1 MQYFCKNQRRR
12 DQVRDTLTPSGAPK
26 LNGIDHIEVTEDQTV
41 LVLYFIHGV
50 PTAADDSD
58 VITPENFVLSGG
70 SRIQNLRVTTVVRIP
85 EQTNALQLTV
95 NQWGDFSTYRLQLVT
110 SSVDESPPTGVVP
123 PLDPQLSGISFSFK
137 VDCPSPFD
145 CPKPADCATP
155 TYPPPQIDYLAKD
168 YASFRQLMLDRLS
181 VTLPGWTERNPADV
195 GVALVEVLA
204 YAADQLSYYQ
214 DAAATEA
221 YLDTAR
227 RRASIRRHARLL
239 NYAMHEGCNARTW
252 IQVQT
257 AADDLLIPQ
266 GTAFLTKV
274 QGQPVRL
281 VPGER
286 AYQAVLQQRSEGFE
300 SMQPLRVYQG
310 HNTIRFYTWSDENCC
325 LPKGATHAT
334 LLDDEENRLHL
345 RPGDVLVL
353 EAARSPATGRAEDAN
368 LAHRQAVRLTAVFPA
383 ANEDEDGRRTAGAIA
398 RDPLTD
404 QPIVEIRWHVED
416 ALSFPL
422 CLSKEIESE
431 LLGDMGIARG
441 NILLADHGKTAD
453 APQIVPE
460 QVPAGI
466 RYRPRLGA
474 DNITY
479 AAHFDP
485 LAEGSARA
493 AIRQLPSEALP
504 SVTLQQQD
512 GTVWQAA
519 RDLLNSDRF
528 DEKFVV
534 EPGQGREA
542 SLRFGDNVFGRRPA
556 ELSRF
561 EASYR
566 VGSGQAGN
574 VGAEAIAHI
583 AFPSTDIIHVSNR
596 LPGVGGTEPESTARV
611 KFDAPQAFRVQQR
624 AVTEADYEMIS
635 LRHPEVQQAKAT
647 RRWTGSWYTY
657 FVTVDRRGGRTV
669 DADFERDFRTFL
681 DRYRLAGY
689 DLEINAPQFV
699 SLDVRFSVCT
709 QPGFFAADVEAALL
723 ETFSNRELPDGRR
736 GFFHPDNFTFG
747 QPVYLSQIVAEVMAT
762 PGVQWV
768 DVSDRGIHR
777 FQRWGRAANQE
788 LETGEITFDRLEI
801 ARLDNDP
808 NAPENGRIA
817 FLMEGRP

>member
-1 MQYFCKNQRRR
+1 M
-12 DQVRDTLTPSGAPK
+12 RDTLNPDGTPK
-26 LNGIDHIEVTEDQTV
+26 LNGIDYIEVTEDQTV
-41 LVLYFIHGV
+41 LVLYFVHDV
-50 PTAADDSD
+50 PTAEGGGD
-58 VITPENFVLSGG
+58 VIAPENFLLAGG
-70 SRIQNLRVTTVVRIP
+70 SRIQNLRVSDAVRISAQP
-85 EQTNALQLTV
+85 NALQLTV
-95 NQWGDFSTYRLQLVT
+95 NQWGDFSAYHLQLVT
-110 SSVDESPPTGVVP
+110 SAVDDSPPTGFAP
-123 PLDPQLSGISFSFK
+123 PLDPQLSGVSFSFK
-137 VDCPSPFD
+137 VDCPNPFD
-145 CPKPADCATP
+145 CPKPADCAP
-155 TYPPPQIDYLAKD
+155 PAYPQPQIDYLAKD

-221 YLDTAR
+221 YLGTAR
-227 RRASIRRHARLL
+227 RRASVRRHARLL

-257 AADDLLIPQ
+257 ETDDLLIPQ
-266 GTAFLTKV
+266 GTAFFTKV
-274 QGQPVRL
+274 RGQPARL
-281 VPGER
+281 VAGER
-286 AYQAVLQQRSEGFE
+286 AYQAVLQQRPEGFE
-300 SMQPLRVYQG
+300 AMQSLRVYQG
-310 HNTIRFYTWSDENCC
+310 HNEIGFYTWSDENCC

-334 LLDDEENRLHL
+334 LLDDEENRLYL
-345 RPGDVLVL
+345 RPGDVLLL
-353 EAARSPATGRAEDAN
+353 EEARSSATGRREDADIT
-368 LAHRQAVRLTAVFPA
+368 HRQAVRLTAVFPPA
-383 ANEDEDGRRTAGAIA
+383 GEDADGRRTAGAIA

-404 QPIVEIRWHVED
+404 QPIVKIRWHIED

-422 CLSKEIESE
+422 CLSKEIESD

-453 APQIVPE
+453 APELIPEIVPE
-460 QVPAGI
+460 GV
-466 RYRPRLGA
+466 RYRPRL
-474 DNITY
+474 DTTNITY
-479 AAHFDP
+479 AVPFDP
-485 LAEGSARA
+485 LTEGPARSA
-493 AIRQLPSEALP
+493 IQQQPSQALP
-504 SVTLQQQD
+504 SVTLKQPD

-534 EPGQGREA
+534 EPSQARRA
-542 SLRFGDNVFGRRPA
+542 RLRFGDGIFGRKPA

-561 EASYR
+561 ETSYR
-566 VGSGQAGN
+566 VGSGPTGN

-583 AFPSTDIIHVSNR
+583 VFPLPGITQVSNR
-596 LPGVGGTEPESTARV
+596 LPGIGGTEPESIERV

-657 FVTVDRRGGRTV
+657 FVTVDRKGGKPV
-669 DADFERDFRTFL
+669 DADFEQDFLSFL

-699 SLDVRFSVCT
+699 SLDIRFSVCT
-709 QPGFFAADVEAALL
+709 QPGYFAADVEAALL
-723 ETFSNRELPDGRR
+723 KSFSNRDWPDGRR

-768 DVSDRGIHR
+768 DVSDSGTHR
-777 FQRWGRAANQE
+777 FQRWGRAANRE
-788 LETGEITFDRLEI
+788 FESGEITFDRLEI
-801 ARLDNDP
+801 ARLDNDA
-808 NAPENGRIA
+808 NAPENGRIE
-817 FLMEGRP
+817 FVMEGRP